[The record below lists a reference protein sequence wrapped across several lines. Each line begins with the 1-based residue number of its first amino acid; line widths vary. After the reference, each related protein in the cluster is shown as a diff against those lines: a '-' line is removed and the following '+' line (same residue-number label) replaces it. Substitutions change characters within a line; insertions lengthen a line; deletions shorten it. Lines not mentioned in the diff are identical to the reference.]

1 MSMTTIKIISILLI
15 AIVAAIGGAIPFS
28 KNNRAKVNDFPL
40 GQALASGVFLGAGLI
55 HMLGD
60 AADGFSQ
67 AGAQYPWAFFIAG
80 AIILVFLF
88 LEHLGREVF
97 EHEGGDSGHFAIMA
111 FIMLSVHSFL
121 VGAAL
126 GFSSHTS
133 VVLLL
138 LIAVLAHKWAA
149 SFALAVQITKS
160 AISKSLGMVLFILF
174 VSMTP
179 LGIILG
185 SVLENGIHLPGIFEP
200 MFNAIAAGT
209 FIYLG
214 TLHGLSRAFMIEKC
228 CNLKNFSF
236 VIVGFAL
243 MAVVAIW
250 M

>member
-1 MSMTTIKIISILLI
+1 MTMFSIKILSVLLI
-15 AIVAAIGGAIPFS
+15 AIVAGIGGVFPFLKNKRS
-28 KNNRAKVNDFPL
+28 KINDFPL

-60 AADGFSQ
+60 AAEGFSQ
-67 AGAQYPWAFFIAG
+67 LGAQYPWAFFIAG
-80 AIILVFLF
+80 AVILAFLF
-88 LEHLGREVF
+88 IEHLGREVL
-97 EHEGGDSGHFAIMA
+97 EHEGGNSGHFAIMA
-111 FIMLSVHSFL
+111 FVMLSIHSFL

-126 GFSSHTS
+126 GFSSQTS

-138 LIAVLAHKWAA
+138 LLAVLAHKWAA
-149 SFALAVQITKS
+149 SFALAVQMTKS
-160 AISKSLGMVLFILF
+160 AISKPVAMLLFVLF
-174 VSMTP
+174 VTMTP
-179 LGIILG
+179 LGIVFG
-185 SVLENGIHLPGIFEP
+185 SVVEHNVHLPGVFEP
-200 MFNAIAAGT
+200 IFNAIAAGT

-236 VIVGFAL
+236 VIIGFAL